1 MGSGT
6 DVSYRGV
13 NAGTSRR
20 REPCRY
26 LRGRR
31 GATGLARRRFREA
44 RISPLGVLAA
54 DGVVQGIQ
62 SDFATDARG
71 VNLTP

>member
-1 MGSGT
+1 MFPRAS
-6 DVSYRGV
+6 
-13 NAGTSRR
+13 
-20 REPCRY
+20 
-26 LRGRR
+26 R

-44 RISPLGVLAA
+44 WISPLGVLAA

-62 SDFATDARG
+62 SDFATGARG